1 MNTKSA
7 ILKKKGVIMF
17 YKIINSGKYK
27 TGRVLLNYILILSY
41 FIFANS
47 CMTTRDYFTNP
58 EYLKTEQLEDINI
71 IELKNGTVI
80 EGKDKLIQI
89 GRNADSTM
97 YLRIWSE
104 DQVKSKEHV
113 DNNTVKWSKVQ
124 ISEKDIKK
132 IQMTDSKV
140 NVPVTLLLIF
150 GILVVLFA
158 VGIGTAKLFD
168 GNIAP
173 SFK

>member
-1 MNTKSA
+1 
-7 ILKKKGVIMF
+7 MF

-27 TGRVLLNYILILSY
+27 AGRVLLNYILIVSY
-41 FIFANS
+41 FISANS
-47 CMTTRDYFTNP
+47 CMTTRDYSTNP
-58 EYLKTEQLEDINI
+58 EYLKTEQLEDIYR

-80 EGKDKLIQI
+80 DGKDKIIQL
-89 GRNADSTM
+89 GRNADHTM
-97 YLRIWSE
+97 YLLIWSE
-104 DQVKSKEHV
+104 DQVMSKEHA
-113 DNNTVKWSKVQ
+113 DNTKVKWSKVQ
-124 ISEKDIKK
+124 ISENEIKK

-140 NVPVTLLLIF
+140 NLPITLLLIF
-150 GILVVLFA
+150 GILVVIFV